1 MANLLKTHKNKALLD
16 RLRDEVETVIVSDQE
31 EGLKKS
37 KAYHNAAEEAGDRMH
52 QTIALKYIAF
62 CFFHLREFEKA
73 IEKCKEAL
81 EVVGEY
87 FELKNSLLMTIGTC
101 HRNLGHEELA
111 LDSYFDVIES
121 DFLDNSLAAAT
132 YNNIA
137 VIYDNRKDYEKALKF
152 YSKALDSGKGIQ
164 AVTSELSIKANRL
177 RCLAY
182 INSEHEAREGL
193 KQLTEEAKAHGI
205 SMPRISHYL
214 GLVEYRLNNFKSAIE
229 HFETSLAEQERTGA
243 KLTSL
248 RLRFHLSEAYEKIG
262 NISQAEMHIKHCLA
276 TSSKFQPIH
285 RELILKRA
293 LDFYQN
299 QGKSVIA
306 LDHAKC
312 LLEIVGARE
321 IDKRERRI
329 SELQMQFESKEKDR
343 EIETLQR
350 ERAHQEA
357 LLAQARLTEEANIKL
372 EKANE
377 ELRQFTYAVSHDLKE
392 PIRQVKNYAHI
403 ALTPIKD
410 KLSPKEATMVQFVLE
425 GSHRAHQMID
435 DLYSFA
441 TVGEGEQQKED
452 VDLLA
457 LAQDSL
463 VDLADKIKEKG
474 AEINLVDLPTVYGYQ
489 SMLRQLFLNLIS
501 NALKFT
507 HPDRR
512 LRINISTDADGSVV
526 IEDNGQGIPIEAQ
539 NKIFSLFQQVDR
551 QKEGSGIGLA
561 LCAKIMQKHNGRI
574 AVTSDGHSGTSFELS
589 FSDYLG

>member
-526 IEDNGQGIPIEAQ
+526 IEDNGQGIPVEAQ

-574 AVTSDGHSGTSFELS
+574 AVTSDGHSGTSFMLS
-589 FSDYLG
+589 FSNA

>member
-526 IEDNGQGIPIEAQ
+526 IEDNGQGIPVEAQ

-561 LCAKIMQKHNGRI
+561 LCAKIMQKHNGHI

>member
-561 LCAKIMQKHNGRI
+561 LCAKIMQKHNGHI